1 MNVELVL
8 APVSKFPAPSH
19 EIGAKWTPRENGR
32 ERGGDP
38 FSCEKHSANCAKT
51 LFLRSI
57 LPRGLNSPFMARNF
71 RCCSISKK
79 TTNCET
85 RATRATVFL
94 WRRNLLHQSSST
106 KKNKAVDVF
115 VIVGRE
121 MTGKIRISF
130 PIIMPSRRGDFKV
143 GRVIWN
149 DQSIQYE
156 GHSKVL
162 HLCCLVEVV
171 RVGVDVFS

>member
-1 MNVELVL
+1 MYVELVL

-38 FSCEKHSANCAKT
+38 FLCEKHSANCAKT

-79 TTNCET
+79 TTKCET
-85 RATRATVFL
+85 KATTRATVFL
-94 WRRNLLHQSSST
+94 WRRNLLHPSSSP
-106 KKNKAVDVF
+106 KKNKAVDTF
-115 VIVGRE
+115 VIVARE
-121 MTGKIRISF
+121 MTGKIRVSF
-130 PIIMPSRRGDFKV
+130 PIIMPSRRGDVQV
-143 GRVIWN
+143 GRSFWN
-149 DQSIQYE
+149 HQPIQY
-156 GHSKVL
+156 
-162 HLCCLVEVV
+162 
-171 RVGVDVFS
+171 